1 MRERAVEPYASGDAL
16 EATRSV
22 CRRLFADAAAVV
34 AQPCWCTQGSSRV
47 SVRSD
52 VPPAPGA
59 PTLTSVEMVNY
70 DRDWAA
76 LNKDRI
82 LKLWQTT
89 VGL

>member
-1 MRERAVEPYASGDAL
+1 MSGTLETQKLVTAL
-16 EATRSV
+16 K
-22 CRRLFADAAAVV
+22 AAAESTRLRILLLLAAGELNVKL
-34 AQPCWCTQGSSRV
+34 SNRV

-76 LNKDRI
+76 ANKDRI

>member
-1 MRERAVEPYASGDAL
+1 VKLSN
-16 EATRSV
+16 
-22 CRRLFADAAAVV
+22 
-34 AQPCWCTQGSSRV
+34 RV

-59 PTLTSVEMVNY
+59 PTLTSVNMVDY

-76 LNKDRI
+76 TNKDRL

>member
-1 MRERAVEPYASGDAL
+1 VDWVL
-16 EATRSV
+16 TKEAGELNV
-22 CRRLFADAAAVV
+22 RL
-34 AQPCWCTQGSSRV
+34 SNRV
-47 SVRSD
+47 SVRTD

-76 LNKDRI
+76 ANKDRV